1 MEIVVG
7 LLIGIAIG
15 ATGVGGGTLTAP
27 TLILLMHYAPRQA
40 VATALVYASAVKLCA
55 SAVYLY
61 RKQINFRILAFLL
74 AGGIPGAV
82 VGSFALTR
90 LKVTHANAWIMFTVG
105 LVVSF
110 SALMGIWKPGR
121 TGRKGDAPRSVLSL
135 LALPIGL
142 ESSFSSSGTGALGTV
157 LLFRLTSLVPAVV
170 VGTDLAFGLVVCAIG
185 GTLQVVSGNG
195 NWHALEMMVPAGIVG
210 SIIGIVLGARMP
222 TKALRIAILVCAAG
236 IGLTLLVNG
245 VQGIRGR

>member
-27 TLILLMHYAPRQA
+27 TLILLMHYPPRQA
-40 VATALVYASAVKLCA
+40 VATALVYASAVKLWA

-61 RKQINFRILAFLL
+61 KKQVNFRILAFLL
-74 AGGIPGAV
+74 AGGIPGAIL
-82 VGSFALTR
+82 GSFALTR
-90 LKVTHANAWIMFTVG
+90 LKVTHANAWIMFVVG
-105 LVVSF
+105 LVVTF
-110 SALMGIWKPGR
+110 SAVMGVWKPGR
-121 TGRKGDAPRSVLSL
+121 TARKGDARKSL
-135 LALPIGL
+135 LSILAFPIGL

-157 LLFRLTSLVPAVV
+157 LLFRLTSLIPPAV

-195 NWHALEMMVPAGIVG
+195 NWHALEMLVPAGIVG
-210 SIIGIVLGARMP
+210 SIIGILLGNRLP
-222 TKALRIAILVCAAG
+222 TKALRITILVCAATIG
-236 IGLTLLVNG
+236 ITLLFNG
-245 VQGIRGR
+245 VQGIR